1 MGAKDRARR
10 LEQAIRSE
18 LSSFQLLNGRTYF
31 YSQQSYGELYMF
43 CYDCLEAGNPS
54 DWPEPP
60 ELLVKVLE
68 ARDPAAALQQVWSKA
83 LDDIFPF
90 DPEVIV
96 NERRLEPRS
105 LVVGRDP
112 YDQVVEDLSE

>member
-1 MGAKDRARR
+1 MGLKDRARR
-10 LEQAIRSE
+10 LEQEARGE
-18 LSSFQLLNGRTYF
+18 LKSFELLDGSRYYF
-31 YSQQSYGELYMF
+31 VPGGELYLF
-43 CYDCLEAGNPS
+43 CFACLEAGNPPS
-54 DWPEPP
+54 WPAPP
-60 ELLVKVLE
+60 ELLLRVME